1 MSTSLRWLFLSNMF
15 PSAKDQSYGAFVA
28 RSLDDLLAE
37 AMDIRH
43 VVVIRGRQERWQKL
57 RAYGR
62 YFRDLL
68 VVGIFGSIDAI
79 YAHYAS
85 HHCLPIALLSIVFRK
100 RLILH
105 IHGDDLAVRVGWIR
119 AINRTGQGLLVR
131 RADLIVVPSVFF
143 AEMLR
148 SIYPQMD
155 PSKVVISPS
164 SGVDTTAFDTH
175 EAVKDPN
182 HWNLALSVPMVR
194 VGFVGR
200 IDADKGWAL
209 LTQAWFMLP
218 PEQRARVHLSFW
230 GGGQQAFDLEKRVAE
245 IGPTNATFHGQVSP
259 ERVPDVHRQFDIH
272 VVPSYRES
280 LGLSAIEGMAAGHIV
295 LCSDIRP
302 FIDFTKNGRE
312 VLHFRTGDSTSL
324 RDALSRALYM
334 PSDQAARMS
343 SMARRLALDYDR
355 RAVAHQLSSSIKH
368 HLCHTLTSSA

>member
-1 MSTSLRWLFLSNMF
+1 MSASLRWLFLSNMF
-15 PSAKDQSYGAFVA
+15 PSEKDPSYGAFVA

-57 RAYGR
+57 LAYGR

-68 VVGIFGSIDAI
+68 SVGIFGGIDAI

-85 HHCLPIALLSIVFRK
+85 HHCLPIALLSIMFRK

-105 IHGDDLAVRVGWIR
+105 IHGDDLAVRGGLIR
-119 AINRTGQGLLVR
+119 AIYRTGQGLLVR
-131 RADLIVVPSVFF
+131 RADLIVVPSAFF
-143 AEMLR
+143 VEMLC
-148 SIYPQMD
+148 SIYPQVE

-164 SGVDTTAFDTH
+164 SGVDTTAFDMH
-175 EAVKDPN
+175 NAVIDPN
-182 HWNLALSVPMVR
+182 HWTAALSVPMVR

-200 IDADKGWAL
+200 IDADKGWEL

-218 PEQRARVHLSFW
+218 PEHRARVHLGFW
-230 GGGQQAFDLEKRVAE
+230 GSGQQAFDLEKRVAA

-272 VVPSYRES
+272 VIPSYRES
-280 LGLSAIEGMAAGHIV
+280 LGLSAIEGMAAGHVV

-312 VLHFRTGDSTSL
+312 ALHFRSGDSASL
-324 RDALSRALYM
+324 CDALSRAVDM
-334 PSDQAARMS
+334 PPDQAARMS
-343 SMARRLALDYDR
+343 SAARHLALDFDR

-368 HLCHTLTSSA
+368 HLCQTLTSSA